1 MSDSFGDL
9 AESCAHRKPRQLRF
23 GLTHSQLGRKPTPN
37 SYRVH
42 NSARRKNEIPAAISR
57 GFIKCTPNTCRELVF
72 APCGDV
78 IPAAVR
84 RRFRLD
90 FKPGSYRNR
99 KSTEMRSWQ
108 SGGCNK
114 AVKVTA
120 IPERGC
126 DFQNHRSVRARPL
139 FLPNGGLLMWQRAK
153 HYIRSAGAPLA
164 SKSSFSHWGCCQ
176 PRKSAPR
183 PRRGSKFFMLLAEH
197 GAHDFEGCNTPS
209 ASARWLAK
217 C

>member
-23 GLTHSQLGRKPTPN
+23 GLTLSQLGRKPTPN

-57 GFIKCTPNTCRELVF
+57 GFIECTPNTCRELVLRRAEMSLLQLLDEGF
-72 APCGDV
+72 GW
-78 IPAAVR
+78 ILSQAAT
-84 RRFRLD
+84 
-90 FKPGSYRNR
+90 GIE

-108 SGGCNK
+108 PGGCNK
-114 AVKVTA
+114 TVKVTA

-139 FLPNGGLLMWQRAK
+139 FLPNGGLLTWQHAK

-164 SKSSFSHWGCCQ
+164 SKSSFSH
-176 PRKSAPR
+176 
-183 PRRGSKFFMLLAEH
+183 
-197 GAHDFEGCNTPS
+197 
-209 ASARWLAK
+209 
-217 C
+217 